1 MFLSFISA
9 PHPSSCPLFVSQRYF
24 CPCSFLALITAPTST
39 HLSHSHEL
47 HTSLFF
53 KVCPSHVSILNFP
66 SVCSPVPL
74 FWAPVCPSHY
84 LCLPSPYLSL
94 SQLGPYLCIF
104 HLHPSPASTTRNHLL
119 SFYPHP
125 SLYTFLS
132 ILSCSLDL
140 PSPVPPWAIAHAIP
154 AALNAFPHSSPTAH
168 CPWLAPSHP
177 SDFRE
182 LPRLPT
188 SRSPCDTSSNYFF

>member
-1 MFLSFISA
+1 MFLSFIST

-125 SLYTFLS
+125 SLSLSRSLPVYTFLFPGPTKPCPTLGHCSRYSCCFECFSSLQPHCPLPMAGS
-132 ILSCSLDL
+132 I
-140 PSPVPPWAIAHAIP
+140 PPFRFQRAP
-154 AALNAFPHSSPTAH
+154 PTAH
-168 CPWLAPSHP
+168 LQVPL
-177 SDFRE
+177 
-182 LPRLPT
+182 
-188 SRSPCDTSSNYFF
+188 